1 MRNLLLCTAAV
12 AALAWNA
19 QALAQP
25 SKPGAVNPPRAGTG
39 TAANATATASGLSVG
54 LTVKDSSGATVGR
67 LAGLKTD
74 ASGKQMA
81 TIRMGADD
89 VVVEADKL
97 TAEDGAA
104 TVSLTQAELKSMTK
118 RPKY

>member
-25 SKPGAVNPPRAGTG
+25 GAVNPPRAGTG
-39 TAANATATASGLSVG
+39 TAANTTATASGLTVG

-67 LAGLKTD
+67 LADLKAD

-97 TAEDGAA
+97 TAEDGGA
-104 TVSLTQAELKSMTK
+104 TVSLTQAELKSMAK
-118 RPKY
+118 KPKY